1 MLHVAF
7 LWHMHQP
14 YYRDPF
20 EGNYTLPW
28 VRLHALKGYYDMV
41 SILEEFPDIHQTFN
55 LVPSLLRQILDYT
68 QGNAKDIFLEHSRKP
83 AEDLSSEEKKFIL
96 SNFFTCS
103 WETMIKPYPRYWE
116 LLNKRGLRDS
126 KMKGEDEIESYS
138 IQDYRDLQVWFNLT
152 WFGYRAREK
161 KDAIKY
167 LFQKAKGF
175 TESDKVDLFRAQ
187 QEIIGE
193 IIPMYRSARARGQ
206 IEITVSPFYHPI
218 LPLLIDWESA
228 KRSMPSVSLP
238 GSFRHPEDAQRQ
250 IQKAVTYFENLFGSP
265 PLGMWPPEGSVSPE
279 IIPLVAQ
286 SRIRWVATDEGILF
300 KSLPNPMQ
308 RNRLFQPYR
317 VAHQGTEISIIFRDR
332 NLSDL
337 IGFTYAKNPPK
348 ESAKDLLRHLK
359 NIERALAGERR
370 NHIVLIALDGE
381 NPWEYYPDG
390 GREFLGF
397 FYDHLCREPSLPTV
411 SVSEFLA
418 QNPPQEILDHLHT
431 GSWIDQN
438 FRIWIGSPEDN
449 RAWSLLKKTRSLLEA
464 ETIQRANHSPEK
476 KEMAWEEIDIAEGSD
491 WFWWFGDDFHS
502 DQKPEFD
509 RLFRSHLRK
518 VYALLDKEIPESL
531 NWPID
536 WVHPVKTA
544 IEPMGLIS
552 PQIDG
557 RITHFYEWK
566 GAGSIETRSPQTSMY
581 RGENFVQGAYY
592 GFDLDHF
599 YFRLDPIGRPSK
611 PLKDLYFIIHF
622 LHPRDLKIVVPLELD
637 PGTPPYF
644 FLETLEG
651 SPAVSPPR
659 FTTIAVGKIIELSI
673 PWSILEFQKK
683 ERVEFFISIQR
694 GEIELERH
702 PNRGYLAFTVPDQD
716 FETMVWQV

>member
-20 EGNYTLPW
+20 EGTYSLPW

-41 SILEEFPDIHQTFN
+41 SILEGFPNIHQTFN
-55 LVPSLLRQILDYT
+55 LVPSLLRQILDYR
-68 QGNAKDIFLEHSRKP
+68 QGNAIDIFLEHSRKP
-83 AEDLSSEEKKFIL
+83 AGDLSPEEKRFIL

-116 LLNKRGLRDS
+116 LLNKRGFRDP
-126 KMKGEDEIESYS
+126 KIRGEDGRESFS
-138 IQDYRDLQVWFNLT
+138 TQDYRDLQVWFNLT

-161 KDAIKY
+161 KDCVKY
-167 LFQKAKGF
+167 LFQKKKDF

-187 QEIIGE
+187 QEIIEE
-193 IIPMYRSARARGQ
+193 IIPLYQSARERGQ

-228 KRSMPSVSLP
+228 KRSMPKITLP
-238 GSFRHPEDAQRQ
+238 GSFRHPEDAERQ
-250 IQKAVTYFENLFGSP
+250 IQKAVTYYENLFGSP
-265 PLGMWPPEGSVSPE
+265 PLGMWPPEGAVSPE
-279 IIPLVAQ
+279 MIPLAAR
-286 SRIRWVATDEGILF
+286 SGIHWIATDEGILF
-300 KSLPNPMQ
+300 QSLPNPMQ

-317 VAHQGTEISIIFRDR
+317 VAHQGAEVSVVFRDR

-337 IGFTYAKNPPK
+337 IGFTYVKNPPK

-359 NIERALAGERR
+359 NIERSISGGKGD
-370 NHIVLIALDGE
+370 HIVLIALDGE

-390 GREFLGF
+390 GREFLNIL
-397 FYDHLCREPSLPTV
+397 YEHLSQEPSLPTV
-411 SVSEFLA
+411 SVSEFLVLS
-418 QNPPQEILDHLHT
+418 PPQEILENLHT

-449 RAWSLLKKTRSLLEA
+449 RAWGLLKKTRSLLEA
-464 ETIQRANHSPEK
+464 ETIHGANHSPET
-476 KEMAWEEIDIAEGSD
+476 KEMAWEEIYIAEGSD

-502 DQKPEFD
+502 VNKPEFD
-509 RLFRSHLRK
+509 RLFRWHLRK
-518 VYALLDKEIPESL
+518 VYALLGKEIPESL

-566 GAGSIETRSPQTSMY
+566 EAGYIETQSPQSSMY
-581 RGENFVQGAYY
+581 REENFIQGIYY
-592 GFDLDHF
+592 GFDLNHF
-599 YFRLDPIGRPSK
+599 YFRLDPAGRSQK
-611 PLKDLYFIIHF
+611 HLKDLRCIIHF
-622 LHPRDLKIVVPLELD
+622 LQPRDLKIVIPLEQN
-637 PGTPPYF
+637 PESPPYF
-644 FLETLEG
+644 LLDGLEA
-651 SPAVSPPR
+651 SPGVCPHR
-659 FTTIAVGKIIELSI
+659 FTTIAIGKILELSI
-673 PWSILEFQKK
+673 PWSILQFQKK
-683 ERVEFFISIQR
+683 ERVEFFISIKRDQ
-694 GEIELERH
+694 IELERY
-702 PNRGYLAFTVPDQD
+702 PDRGYLTFWVPDQD
-716 FETMVWQV
+716 FESMVWQV